1 MTTPPIQLTVAIE
14 NAEGFRSHAY
24 WDPIGQCWTAGDGQ
38 TGPNIGPTTVLTRQQ
53 ATAMLIQDE
62 DVLIT
67 ELYNAIPWT
76 KKLSPPRF
84 GALVDA
90 SYNLGLNGLLAFHEA
105 LSAMEAEDWV
115 GAVKGFDASRWDKQ
129 VRNRVNT
136 ICYMILFDVWV
147 EEYLSS
153 AQTQQLYTST

>member
-1 MTTPPIQLTVAIE
+1 MNTPPTQLTVAIQ

-24 WDPIGQCWTAGDGQ
+24 WDSIGNCWTCGDGQ
-38 TGPNIGPTTVLTRQQ
+38 TGPDIGPTTVMTRQQ
-53 ATAMLIQDE
+53 ATARLIQNE

-67 ELYNAIPWT
+67 ELNKALPWT
-76 KKLSPPRF
+76 SKLSPPRF

-105 LSAMEAEDWV
+105 LAAMEAADWV
-115 GAVKGFDASRWDKQ
+115 GAVKGFDASLWDEQ

-136 ICYMILFDVWV
+136 ICYMVLFDVWV
-147 EEYLSS
+147 EEYLD
-153 AQTQQLYTST
+153 AEQTKQLYATA

>member
-1 MTTPPIQLTVAIE
+1 
-14 NAEGFRSHAY
+14 
-24 WDPIGQCWTAGDGQ
+24 
-38 TGPNIGPTTVLTRQQ
+38 
-53 ATAMLIQDE
+53 MLIQDE
-62 DVLIT
+62 DTLIT

-105 LSAMEAEDWV
+105 LGAMEVADWV
-115 GAVKGFDASRWDKQ
+115 GAVKGFDASLWDKE

-153 AQTQQLYTST
+153 AQTQQLYAAA